1 MKVHVHMSP
10 QANRDETT
18 MTATRGPAAPP
29 RGAARGR
36 ARAPRA
42 AGATTQRA
50 AGARAHRV
58 PRQTRAVG
66 DSLTIPLDAEPRAV
80 VAALDRV
87 DLAAP
92 VARALE
98 ALDLAG
104 RVVLS
109 PAVLGP
115 AGGGG
120 LALGLIWRIGPTAPE
135 QRVEPHAFEAFGSR
149 GHVKVRWEVQVRA
162 AADGGSFLSI
172 ATRFTATDD
181 DSRARLLDAWG
192 LVGPISRNLARRAAR
207 TVQARAEAAQQNE
220 MAA

>member
-1 MKVHVHMSP
+1 MKVHVHISP
-10 QANRDETT
+10 QANREQTT
-18 MTATRGPAAPP
+18 MTATHWTAASP
-29 RGAARGR
+29 RDAARGP

-42 AGATTQRA
+42 AARQRPARPGAA
-50 AGARAHRV
+50 PHRV
-58 PRQTRAVG
+58 ARHARAVG

-92 VARALE
+92 IARALQ

-109 PAVLGP
+109 PAVVGP

-162 AADGGSFLSI
+162 AGDGGSFLSI

-181 DSRARLLDAWG
+181 DSRERLLDAWG
-192 LVGPISRNLARRAAR
+192 LVGPLSQTIARRAAR
-207 TVQARAEAAQQNE
+207 TVKARAEAANQNE